1 VLEDDDLVGNAAR
14 LESVM
19 RRHHEELA
27 ANHPS
32 VGLFRNIGLFG
43 VLELVKDRATN
54 EPLSPYNVTNEVMG
68 RINRF
73 LLDHGVMAMVR
84 WHTIGTNPPLC
95 ITEAELAEGFEVLDA
110 ALAIADAAM
119 EG

>member
-1 VLEDDDLVGNAAR
+1 VLRRFHED
-14 LESVM
+14 
-19 RRHHEELA
+19 LA

-32 VGLFRNIGLFG
+32 VGLHRNIGLFG
-43 VLELVKDRATN
+43 VLELVRDPVTK

-95 ITEAELAEGFEVLDA
+95 ITEEELREGFEVLDA
-110 ALAIADAAM
+110 ALGIADEAM
-119 EG
+119 DG